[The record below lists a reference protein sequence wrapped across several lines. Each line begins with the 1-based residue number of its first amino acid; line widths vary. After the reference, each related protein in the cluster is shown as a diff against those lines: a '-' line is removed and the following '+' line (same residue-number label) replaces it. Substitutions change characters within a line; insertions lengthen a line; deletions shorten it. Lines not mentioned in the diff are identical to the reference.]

1 VAWDSAC
8 YNWAAMTWTSNQ
20 ERSVGRLSPRL
31 LGLEEFW
38 TKIGFAPDEK
48 QRELLEARGRRVILN
63 CTRQW
68 GKSTVT
74 AARAVWQAYTQPAS
88 LTLVLSPSARQ
99 SSEFLRKAAG
109 FTRGLGFPAKSDGNN
124 EISLQYPNGSRIVG
138 LPGSE
143 AKIRGFSAA
152 GLILIDEA
160 ARVPDELYLS
170 VRPMLAVKDGDLWLM
185 STSYGKRGFFYE
197 TWAKGGPEWLRLRVT
212 ASECPRI
219 KPEFLEEERRAMGE
233 RYFQQEYFCNFS
245 ERNDSV
251 FRDDDIMAALD
262 YSLEPLKVR
271 R

>member
-1 VAWDSAC
+1 MA
-8 YNWAAMTWTSNQ
+8 WTSNQ
-20 ERSVGRLSPRL
+20 KRYGRQPDTRS
-31 LGLEEFW
+31 LGLDEFW
-38 TKIGFAPDEK
+38 AKIGFAPDSR
-48 QRELLEARGRRVILN
+48 QRELLEAQGRRVILN

-74 AARAVWQAYTQPAS
+74 AARAVWQAYTQPGS

-109 FTRGLGFPAKSDGNN
+109 FTRGLGIAIKGDGNN
-124 EISLQYPNGSRIVG
+124 EISLQYPNASRIVG

-197 TWAKGGPEWLRLRVT
+197 TWANGGPEWLRLRVT

-219 KPEFLEEERRAMGE
+219 PAKFLEEERRAMGE

-245 ERNDSV
+245 ERDDSV

-262 YSLEPLKVR
+262 FSVEPLRVQR
-271 R
+271 